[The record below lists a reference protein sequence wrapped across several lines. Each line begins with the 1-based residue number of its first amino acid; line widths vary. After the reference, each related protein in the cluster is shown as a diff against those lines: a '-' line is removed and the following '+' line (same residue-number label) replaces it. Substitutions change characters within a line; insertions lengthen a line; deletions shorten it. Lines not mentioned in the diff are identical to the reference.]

1 MVLLERP
8 LPSTVPEEYHDEYA
22 TANAIHITGNIGIGS
37 GSLDLWRGG
46 NAEDTQSEIGRVRGS
61 VTTTLRHGLSYS
73 LAGANLKLK
82 REAQIAETSAN
93 DAGEYEFTKLS
104 PGKYTLE
111 ASLEGFESISKTIT
125 VRAGKTLVENVKL
138 ELANQTASV
147 TVTST
152 AQRLRLQNRS
162 HQHPQTEYTGAQSYG
177 FSQGL
182 YRALLSRD
190 ATFEEITAQ

>member
-1 MVLLERP
+1 MRMRPRTQYILPALLVSVLGVLIFGD
-8 LPSTVPEEYHDEYA
+8 V
-22 TANAIHITGNIGIGS
+22 
-37 GSLDLWRGG
+37 G
-46 NAEDTQSEIGRVRGS
+46 NAEDTQSETGRVRGS

-111 ASLEGFESISKTIT
+111 ASLEGFESSSKTIT
-125 VRAGKTLVENVKL
+125 VRAGKTLFENVKL

-152 AQRLRLQNRS
+152 AQRLETTESATINTLKQNTLVPNFTVSVIDFTACCFQELPLSKRS
-162 HQHPQTEYTGAQSYG
+162 TGQ
-177 FSQGL
+177 
-182 YRALLSRD
+182 
-190 ATFEEITAQ
+190 

>member
-1 MVLLERP
+1 MRMRARTQYILLATLVLGVLI
-8 LPSTVPEEYHDEYA
+8 LCDV
-22 TANAIHITGNIGIGS
+22 
-37 GSLDLWRGG
+37 G
-46 NAEDTQSEIGRVRGS
+46 NAEEKQSETGRVRGS

-82 REAQIAETSAN
+82 RDAQIAEISAN
-93 DAGEYEFTKLS
+93 DAGEYEFTKVS

-111 ASLEGFESISKTIT
+111 ASLEGFESSSQTIT

-152 AQRLRLQNRS
+152 AQRLAT
-162 HQHPQTEYTGAQSYG
+162 TET
-177 FSQGL
+177 
-182 YRALLSRD
+182 
-190 ATFEEITAQ
+190 ATISIVKPNTLVSTPTVSAIDLTANGCFEKPD

>member
-1 MVLLERP
+1 MRMRPRTQYILPAILVSVLGVLIFGD
-8 LPSTVPEEYHDEYA
+8 V
-22 TANAIHITGNIGIGS
+22 
-37 GSLDLWRGG
+37 G
-46 NAEDTQSEIGRVRGS
+46 NAEDMQSETGRVHGS

-111 ASLEGFESISKTIT
+111 ASLEGFESSSKTIT

-147 TVTST
+147 TVTPVSVIDFT
-152 AQRLRLQNRS
+152 ACCFQEIPLSKRS
-162 HQHPQTEYTGAQSYG
+162 AAQ
-177 FSQGL
+177 
-182 YRALLSRD
+182 
-190 ATFEEITAQ
+190 

>member
-1 MVLLERP
+1 MRMRQRTQYILSAILVPVLGVLIFGD
-8 LPSTVPEEYHDEYA
+8 V
-22 TANAIHITGNIGIGS
+22 
-37 GSLDLWRGG
+37 G
-46 NAEDTQSEIGRVRGS
+46 NAEDTQSETGRVRGS
-61 VTTTLRHGLSYS
+61 VTTTLRHGLSYG

-111 ASLEGFESISKTIT
+111 ASLEGFESSSETIT

-152 AQRLRLQNRS
+152 AQRLATTETATISTVKQNTLVPTPTVS
-162 HQHPQTEYTGAQSYG
+162 VIDLTANGC
-177 FSQGL
+177 
-182 YRALLSRD
+182 
-190 ATFEEITAQ
+190 FEKPD